1 MKKGLSHGLA
11 HKYHGPF
18 VFVGKNENN
27 CDYLIKLASSH
38 RSKVRQVH
46 KNRLKYYF
54 HSGHSLPTIKEE
66 PVEQPDRQKRKYTK
80 NLNNPRWKPIENH
93 NEPEHNVTD
102 TISTQPMS
110 TGNVS
115 SSDSDSDVGF

>member
-1 MKKGLSHGLA
+1 MESEIITKEVLVYIVARTCASAAVYSRL
-11 HKYHGPF
+11 
-18 VFVGKNENN
+18 NN
-27 CDYLIKLASSH
+27 NP
-38 RSKVRQVH
+38 RSKVKQVQ

-93 NEPEHNVTD
+93 N
-102 TISTQPMS
+102 
-110 TGNVS
+110 
-115 SSDSDSDVGF
+115 

>member
-1 MKKGLSHGLA
+1 MATKNRNCRMDKAKLDHDRKIKKFEYNIGDYVLTGLA

-18 VFVGKNENN
+18 
-27 CDYLIKLASSH
+27 SSLE
-38 RSKVRQVH
+38 SETVH

-80 NLNNPRWKPIENH
+80 NLNNPRWKPI
-93 NEPEHNVTD
+93 
-102 TISTQPMS
+102 
-110 TGNVS
+110 
-115 SSDSDSDVGF
+115 